1 LTETYSPAP
10 IKRIAQI
17 INLHHEDT
25 KRGSSAISR
34 AKRIYDEE
42 VAPPT
47 ARAEKAEAELAE
59 VKVALAAAHVEIERL
74 RTPPK

>member
-1 LTETYSPAP
+1 MT
-10 IKRIAQI
+10 I
-17 INLHHEDT
+17 
-25 KRGSSAISR
+25 SSLAEACGVSR
-34 AKRIYDEE
+34 QRIYDEE